1 MPILVF
7 KKKDVNGSKSIE
19 NDQDKI
25 ITKGSRSGIF
35 FYFHKVKFLIFI
47 ENVFKKIRE
56 IDLFD
61 FTSFFTK
68 MSSISVLT
76 LL

>member
-7 KKKDVNGSKSIE
+7 KKKDVNGSKSI
-19 NDQDKI
+19 DRDKI

>member
-1 MPILVF
+1 MDRNRL
-7 KKKDVNGSKSIE
+7 KMIE
-19 NDQDKI
+19 TKLSQRDRDQEY
-25 ITKGSRSGIF
+25 F